1 MARCQREY
9 LWDEAKCR
17 RVLNAYRQF
26 LELKKT
32 FEDWDATILSPSQ
45 VVDQM
50 WHQHLLDVTN
60 YCHDTILLCG
70 HVVGHN
76 PDGAL
81 DGPAKA
87 ARTKTTR
94 DALFEN
100 FGSDYNK
107 EMWLTPTE
115 LHEEER
121 IDSKIPITLLLRDKT
136 GKKQLFKIKRH
147 QKLSVLFKSYAQMT
161 GVAVHELHFLFDGE
175 RIRESDTPFDLELN
189 DQDEIDFMLKE
200 RIDSKIPITLISYQ
214 TGGKK
219 KRKSV

>member
-26 LELKKT
+26 LELKKI

-121 IDSKIPITLLLRDKT
+121 IDRKIPITLILRDHKR
-136 GKKQLFKIKRH
+136 KIRLFRIKRY
-147 QKLSVLFKSYAQMT
+147 QKLSVLFNAYAQMT
-161 GVAVHELHFLFDGE
+161 GVAVHELRFLLDLE
-175 RIRESDTPFDLELN
+175 RIPDHLTPFDLELN
-189 DQDEIDFMLKE
+189 DQDEIDVMLA
-200 RIDSKIPITLISYQ
+200 Q
-214 TGGKK
+214 GGC
-219 KRKSV
+219 

>member
-121 IDSKIPITLLLRDKT
+121 IDSKIPIELILRDQKR
-136 GKKQLFKIKRH
+136 KKIWFKLMRY
-147 QKLSVLFKSYAQMT
+147 QKLSKLFNRYAKIT
-161 GVAVHELHFLFDGE
+161 GVAVHDLRFLLRGE
-175 RIRESDTPFDLELN
+175 RIYESDTPFNLELN
-189 DQDEIDFMLKE
+189 DQDEIDVMLA
-200 RIDSKIPITLISYQ
+200 Q
-214 TGGKK
+214 GGC
-219 KRKSV
+219 

>member
-26 LELKKT
+26 LELKKIL
-32 FEDWDATILSPSQ
+32 EDWDATILSPSQ

-121 IDSKIPITLLLRDKT
+121 IDSKIPIELILRDKT
-136 GKKQLFKIKRH
+136 GKKQLFKLNRH

-161 GVAVHELHFLFDGE
+161 GVAVHELRFLLDGE
-175 RIRESDTPFDLELN
+175 LIPESATPFDLELN
-189 DQDEIDFMLKE
+189 DHDEIDVILPLGLARSEGYLSDWYSSMMPMKN
-200 RIDSKIPITLISYQ
+200 
-214 TGGKK
+214 
-219 KRKSV
+219 

>member
-121 IDSKIPITLLLRDKT
+121 IDSKIPITLILRDKT
-136 GKKQLFKIKRH
+136 GNKQLFRLKRH

-175 RIRESDTPFDLELN
+175 RIGKSETSLDLELN
-189 DQDEIDFMLKE
+189 DQDEIDVILA
-200 RIDSKIPITLISYQ
+200 Q
-214 TGGKK
+214 GGC
-219 KRKSV
+219 

>member
-26 LELKKT
+26 LELKKI

-121 IDSKIPITLLLRDKT
+121 IDSKIPITLILRDHKRRI
-136 GKKQLFKIKRH
+136 KLFRLKRH
-147 QKLSVLFKSYAQMT
+147 QKLSVLFNTYAQMT
-161 GVAVHELHFLFDGE
+161 GVAVHKLNFLLDGE
-175 RIRESDTPFDLELN
+175 RIPESLTPFDLELD
-189 DQDEIDFMLKE
+189 DQDQIDVMLVE
-200 RIDSKIPITLISYQ
+200 S
-214 TGGKK
+214 GC
-219 KRKSV
+219 

>member
-26 LELKKT
+26 LELKRI

-87 ARTKTTR
+87 ARTNTTR
-94 DALFEN
+94 DALFDN
-100 FGSDYNK
+100 FGSDYNR

-121 IDSKIPITLLLRDKT
+121 IDRKIPITLILRDHKR
-136 GKKQLFKIKRH
+136 KIRLFRIKRY
-147 QKLSVLFKSYAQMT
+147 QKLSVLFNAYAQMT
-161 GVAVHELHFLFDGE
+161 GVAVHELRFLLDLE
-175 RIRESDTPFDLELN
+175 RIPDHLTPFDLELN
-189 DQDEIDFMLKE
+189 DQDEIDVMLA
-200 RIDSKIPITLISYQ
+200 Q
-214 TGGKK
+214 GGC
-219 KRKSV
+219 

>member
-121 IDSKIPITLLLRDKT
+121 IDSKIPITLILRQKR
-136 GKKQLFKIKRH
+136 KIKLFRIKRH
-147 QKLSVLFKSYAQMT
+147 QKLSVLFNTYAQMT
-161 GVAVHELHFLFDGE
+161 GVAVHELQFLLDGE
-175 RIRESDTPFDLELN
+175 RIKESDTPFDLKLN
-189 DQDEIDFMLKE
+189 DQDQIDVILE
-200 RIDSKIPITLISYQ
+200 NS
-214 TGGKK
+214 GC
-219 KRKSV
+219 

>member
-1 MARCQREY
+1 VARCQREY

-107 EMWLTPTE
+107 KMWLTPTE

-121 IDSKIPITLLLRDKT
+121 IDSKIPITLILRDQT
-136 GKKQLFKIKRH
+136 GEQTSFKLKRSTELSGLFNT
-147 QKLSVLFKSYAQMT
+147 YAKMK
-161 GVAVHELHFLFDGE
+161 GVVGHDLRFLFGGE
-175 RIRESDTPFDLELN
+175 RIPESATPFDLELN
-189 DQDEIDFMLKE
+189 DQDEIDVILE
-200 RIDSKIPITLISYQ
+200 GS
-214 TGGKK
+214 GC
-219 KRKSV
+219 

>member
-9 LWDEAKCR
+9 LWNEAKCR

-26 LELKKT
+26 LELKKI

-94 DALFEN
+94 DALFEH
-100 FGSDYNK
+100 FGFDYNK
-107 EMWLTPTE
+107 EMWLIPTE

-121 IDSKIPITLLLRDKT
+121 IDSKIPIELKLRDQKREIIW
-136 GKKQLFKIKRH
+136 FKLTRY
-147 QKLSVLFKSYAQMT
+147 QKLSKLFNRYAKIT
-161 GVAVHELHFLFDGE
+161 GVAVHDLRFLFRGE
-175 RIRESDTPFDLELN
+175 RIYESDTPFDLELN
-189 DQDEIDFMLKE
+189 DRDEIDVMLA
-200 RIDSKIPITLISYQ
+200 Q
-214 TGGKK
+214 GGC
-219 KRKSV
+219 

>member
-121 IDSKIPITLLLRDKT
+121 IDRKIPITLILRDHKR
-136 GKKQLFKIKRH
+136 KIRLFRIKRY
-147 QKLSVLFKSYAQMT
+147 QKLSVLFNAYAQMT
-161 GVAVHELHFLFDGE
+161 GVAVHELRFLLDLE
-175 RIRESDTPFDLELN
+175 RIPDHLTPFDLELN
-189 DQDEIDFMLKE
+189 DQDEIDVMLA
-200 RIDSKIPITLISYQ
+200 Q
-214 TGGKK
+214 GGC
-219 KRKSV
+219 